1 MQIPE
6 IKHLLRIQTVLQH
19 YGHKPDRN
27 HMLRCPF
34 HEDDKPSMKI
44 YPQTDSFHCFGCG
57 KSGDVIEFCSLK
69 EGSKHK
75 GLLKATTLTGESKP
89 EPEKPKSKNQLKQN
103 PIPSEGHTE
112 ILTKIFSYFQNGL
125 NSGLAKKPKEY
136 LQSRNLNHELLEL
149 GYNSGQF
156 HHRGKLDEKDREAC
170 IKAGLLIPYNG
181 SVPNANGTTY
191 TAFAKDCVM
200 FPLKNKQNQIV
211 SLYGRSITDNKNAKH
226 YYTANRTGLYP
237 GHPNPNTEKLILTE
251 AIIDAAT
258 LLQIPEIT
266 AEYELLSC
274 YGTNGLTEEHLEAI
288 KELHRLQEIIFF
300 FDGDKAG
307 NEAVEKY
314 HKELSQLIPEQTIKL
329 TKVETPEGQDVNSLA
344 QGHEPEI
351 FTHLLNNR
359 KPLEPIS
366 KDNLFLL
373 TEKKEKS
380 QKPVQTQCIASPPH
394 PPAVSK
400 AELNTQNPDFIT
412 YHTPELSITILG
424 GINLQQLDRLRLT
437 LKISINGGSPLQ
449 SVRHSLDLYHSELL
463 EKFITR
469 AGEQLETGT
478 TTIRHALARLTELVE
493 QYRLG
498 KIESLKEQKP
508 KQGS

>member
-1 MQIPE
+1 
-6 IKHLLRIQTVLQH
+6 V
-19 YGHKPDRN
+19 
-27 HMLRCPF
+27 
-34 HEDDKPSMKI
+34 
-44 YPQTDSFHCFGCG
+44 
-57 KSGDVIEFCSLK
+57 
-69 EGSKHK
+69 
-75 GLLKATTLTGESKP
+75 
-89 EPEKPKSKNQLKQN
+89 
-103 PIPSEGHTE
+103 
-112 ILTKIFSYFQNGL
+112 
-125 NSGLAKKPKEY
+125 
-136 LQSRNLNHELLEL
+136 

-156 HHRGKLDEKDREAC
+156 HHRGKLSEADQQAC
-170 IKAGLLIPYNG
+170 INAGLLIPYNG

-200 FPLKNKQNQIV
+200 FPLKNRQNQIV

-266 AEYELLSC
+266 AEYSVLAC
-274 YGTNGLTEEHLEAI
+274 YGTNGLTEEHQQAI

-314 HKELSQLIPEQTIKL
+314 HKELSQLLPTQTIKL
-329 TKVETPEGQDVNSLA
+329 TKVETPEGEDVNSLA
-344 QGHEPEI
+344 QSHEIEI

-373 TEKKEKS
+373 TENHLKPHEAAALPEEKQQAPS
-380 QKPVQTQCIASPPH
+380 FTSVSGLRSSDPV
-394 PPAVSK
+394 
-400 AELNTQNPDFIT
+400 LNTQNPDFIT

-437 LKISINGGSPLQ
+437 LKISLNGGSPLQ

-508 KQGS
+508 KARQLSEQRYKAAINYLKSAKLMQRTNTDIGKTGMIGEENNRLLMYLVFTSRLREQPLHIISLGASGTGKTYLQEKVSELIPEQDKLEITILSQKTPFTTSTERN